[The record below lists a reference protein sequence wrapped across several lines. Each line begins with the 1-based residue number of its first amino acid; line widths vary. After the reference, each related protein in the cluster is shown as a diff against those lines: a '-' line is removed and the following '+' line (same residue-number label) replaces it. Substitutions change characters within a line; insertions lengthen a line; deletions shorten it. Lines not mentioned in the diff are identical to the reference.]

1 MLRLTFH
8 IDLEPDP
15 TLEGALLA
23 RVRELPEMTTSLRS
37 DENPIRV
44 IESLVTSFF
53 IDMSKLGRLD
63 EVLARLGHVVD
74 RTPRSGLVAEYILHR
89 EHQIQ
94 L

>member
-15 TLEGALLA
+15 TLDGALLA

-37 DENPIRV
+37 DENPIPV
-44 IESLVTSFF
+44 IESLVASFF
-53 IDMSKLGRLD
+53 NDMSKLGRLD
-63 EVLARLGHVVD
+63 DVLERLGHVVD
-74 RTPRSGLVAEYILHR
+74 RAPLSGLVAEYILHR
-89 EHQIQ
+89 EHEIR